1 MRPRVPRWAWVLGVL
16 ALGAC
21 LSEDRPPPEV
31 FTDFESRA
39 RLADGGQDAA
49 NNAPDAA
56 DGD

>member
-1 MRPRVPRWAWVLGVL
+1 VPRWAWALCL
-16 ALGAC
+16 AALGAC
-21 LSEDRPPPEV
+21 LSEDRSPPEV

-49 NNAPDAA
+49 NDAPDAA